1 VGASLKVMGYRIALI
16 LTGGLALVLAD
27 RIPFTTVYLLMALAM
42 LIGVAGAFLAPEP
55 VLREAPPATL
65 ASAVVKPWLDF
76 TRRTGPTLAVLVLLF
91 IVLYSLSDRLVQ
103 NLANPFL
110 LASGYT
116 LTEVGAITQALGLAA
131 TIVGVVVGGVFVA
144 RLGINRALWI
154 LAFIQ
159 MGSNLAYYLLAVRP
173 KSISLLTG
181 AILVEN
187 FSGGLVTA
195 GFVAFLMAMCSR
207 QFSATQYA
215 LLSSFMAFARDF
227 VAGFGGDVAEVTGW
241 PRYFLF
247 TIAAGIP
254 ALLLLPVIAPWT
266 RENPRG
272 AAAHTGETTDDPRGD
287 ATRPLPES

>member
-1 VGASLKVMGYRIALI
+1 
-16 LTGGLALVLAD
+16 
-27 RIPFTTVYLLMALAM
+27 
-42 LIGVAGAFLAPEP
+42 
-55 VLREAPPATL
+55 
-65 ASAVVKPWLDF
+65 
-76 TRRTGPTLAVLVLLF
+76 
-91 IVLYSLSDRLVQ
+91 
-103 NLANPFL
+103 
-110 LASGYT
+110 
-116 LTEVGAITQALGLAA
+116 VGAITQALGLAA
-131 TIVGVVVGGVFVA
+131 TIVGVVAGGVFVA

-159 MGSNLAYYLLAVRP
+159 MGSNLAYYLLSVRP
-173 KSISLLTG
+173 KSLSLLTG

-195 GFVAFLMAMCSR
+195 GFVAFLMSMCSR

-215 LLSSFMAFARDF
+215 LLSGFMAFARDF

-247 TIAAGIP
+247 TILAGIP

-272 AAAHTGETTDDPRGD
+272 AAPHTGETEDDAGRD